1 MRHRKSGRKLG
12 VKTKH
17 RVAMLRNMVTDL
29 IKNGSIKTTD
39 FKAKELR
46 SYAERLITVA
56 KSDTLHARR
65 RAGAVVRDK
74 AALKKLFDEV
84 APLYKER
91 PGGYTRI
98 VKLGLRRGDN
108 APVSLLELVRDEYNP
123 KSRSKPPAKAKKPED
138 VKQVVSEKSSKKE
151 GAEELGL
158 VGDKSQGEEA

>member
-39 FKAKELR
+39 FRAKELR
-46 SYAERLITVA
+46 SYAERLITIA
-56 KSDTLHARR
+56 KLGTLHARR

-74 AALKKLFDEV
+74 ATLKKLFDEV
-84 APLYKER
+84 APLFKER

-108 APVSLLELVRDEYNP
+108 APISLIELVKESYSP
-123 KSRSKPPAKAKKPED
+123 KSRSKPSAKAKKPED
-138 VKQVVSEKSSKKE
+138 VRPAVSEKSSKKE

-158 VGDKSQGEEA
+158 VGDRSQAE